1 MLSVVSSLKGYMKT
15 GIPEAGL
22 PPLDPLNLDN
32 VGLSLAGANIE
43 FRNVTMSGL
52 SSHQLGEVA
61 YNEQSRWGTLELHYC
76 DCGQPVQTAGADPRR
91 AQAPVHRHLLA
102 QWHSSQY

>member
-1 MLSVVSSLKGYMKT
+1 MVSSLKGYMKT

-32 VGLSLAGANIE
+32 VGFSLAGAHIE

-52 SSHQLGEVA
+52 SSHQLGEVT
-61 YNEQSRWGTLELHYC
+61 YNEQSRWADSGHPSSTP
-76 DCGQPVQTAGADPRR
+76 DCVHPVQTSGADPRR
-91 AQAPVHRHLLA
+91 AQPPVQRHLLA
-102 QWHSSQY
+102 QRHSSEY

>member
-1 MLSVVSSLKGYMKT
+1 MPTDILCFVLSVVSSLKGYMKT

-61 YNEQSRWGTLELHYC
+61 YNEQSRWGTLELH
-76 DCGQPVQTAGADPRR
+76 
-91 AQAPVHRHLLA
+91 
-102 QWHSSQY
+102 S